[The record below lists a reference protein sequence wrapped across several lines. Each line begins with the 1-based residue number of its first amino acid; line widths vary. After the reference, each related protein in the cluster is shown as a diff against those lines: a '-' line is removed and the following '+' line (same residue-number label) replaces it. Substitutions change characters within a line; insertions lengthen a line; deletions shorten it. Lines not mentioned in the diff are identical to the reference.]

1 MKNLLLNLYQILL
14 VLTIFNEL
22 VKVKQTTTSL
32 MHSVTN
38 ERDKLLHAK
47 NVSIQLAN
55 ILIFLKAGA
64 DRCSKGHNSSGY
76 TLGLVNNNTSHHRE
90 SKIKRIGE
98 LYFCYSERKLSF
110 PSYR

>member
-1 MKNLLLNLYQILL
+1 MSLSKSNKLPQALCTRSQMKETDCYI
-14 VLTIFNEL
+14 
-22 VKVKQTTTSL
+22 
-32 MHSVTN
+32 
-38 ERDKLLHAK
+38 AK
-47 NVSIQLAN
+47 NIPTQLAN

-110 PSYR
+110 LQIGLL